1 MAKDIHKMVLPQND
15 FDDDD
20 DDDDEE
26 WMLSSLKLSIL
37 NGQLKNS
44 LP

>member
-1 MAKDIHKMVLPQND
+1 MVLPQND

-37 NGQLKNS
+37 NVKMSVTPL
-44 LP
+44 LT